1 MFLNQNQVFTGD
13 GVRTV
18 GKILGQSV
26 KTYDGNLWYGRTIF
40 TRGNIILD
48 NHVEILLPGDRRLK
62 LAPEAKVLL
71 QNCSTKKAKDLKG
84 GDELFFVPL
93 ANGFGV
99 DCQHCFKVVENNLIF
114 DLPTFSYEVTS
125 FAKFVTMD
133 TGIMISTN

>member
-1 MFLNQNQVFTGD
+1 MFLNQNKVFTGD

-26 KTYDGNLWYGRTIF
+26 KTYDGSLWYGRTIF

-48 NHVEILLPGDRRLK
+48 SHVEILLPGDRLLK

-71 QNCSTKKAKDLKG
+71 QNGSTKKAKDLKE
-84 GDELFFVPL
+84 GDSLFFVPL
-93 ANGFGV
+93 INGFGV
-99 DCQHCFKVVENNLIF
+99 DCQHCFKVVENNLIP

-125 FAKFVTMD
+125 FAKFITLAS
-133 TGIMISTN
+133 GILIKL